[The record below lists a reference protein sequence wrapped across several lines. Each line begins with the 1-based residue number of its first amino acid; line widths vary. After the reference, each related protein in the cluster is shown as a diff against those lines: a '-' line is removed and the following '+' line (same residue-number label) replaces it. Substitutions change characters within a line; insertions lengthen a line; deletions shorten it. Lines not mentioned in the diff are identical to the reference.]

1 MKKLK
6 PYNLKGTAI
15 DPTGEWK
22 LEATNDPVKLL
33 TLYIQ
38 SIAYP
43 EEFSEGYSKRVHDK
57 IREVLKNDSR
67 CDRCSNS
74 NRY

>member
-6 PYNLKGTAI
+6 TYNLKGTAI
-15 DPTGEWK
+15 DTTGEWELK
-22 LEATNDPVKLL
+22 ATNDPVKLL

-43 EEFSEGYSKRVHDK
+43 EEFSEGYSKRVQDK
-57 IREVLKNDSR
+57 IREVLKN
-67 CDRCSNS
+67 NI
-74 NRY
+74 Y

>member
-1 MKKLK
+1 MKRLK
-6 PYNLKGTAI
+6 PYNLKGIAI
-15 DPTGEWK
+15 DPTGDWK

-57 IREVLKNDSR
+57 IREVLKDDSR
-67 CDRCSNS
+67 CNYRSNLNS
-74 NRY
+74 H

>member
-6 PYNLKGTAI
+6 PYNLKGIGI
-15 DPTGEWK
+15 DPTGDWK
-22 LEATNDPVKLL
+22 LETTNDPVKLL

-38 SIAYP
+38 SVAYP
-43 EEFSEGYSKRVHDK
+43 EEFSKGYSKRVHDK

-67 CDRCSNS
+67 CNHCSNLNS
-74 NRY
+74 H